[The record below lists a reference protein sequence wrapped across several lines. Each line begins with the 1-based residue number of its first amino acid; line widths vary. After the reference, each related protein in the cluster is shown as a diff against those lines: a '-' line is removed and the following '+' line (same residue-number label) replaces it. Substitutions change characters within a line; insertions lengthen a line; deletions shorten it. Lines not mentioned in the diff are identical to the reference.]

1 MNPFHLSAKQIWL
14 EETDSTNRALRR
26 HIGDYDSLSF
36 LAAYGQTA
44 GRGQG
49 DHTWFST
56 PGKNLTFSYLL
67 RYSEFLGHPL
77 ATDDALLITCVTTLG
92 IRDYLLTHGVKADI
106 KWPNDIWVDG
116 KKICGILIENIL
128 EDGAIRESIIGVGLN
143 LNETGWPEE
152 LPNPVSLYELTGRR
166 YSPKDE
172 LDRLHKEIRRRFA
185 LLGSADGRKSL
196 AQPDGSVSL
205 QEEFGKYMF
214 RLSGE
219 ARP

>member
-26 HIGDYDSLSF
+26 HIGDDDSVSF

-92 IRDYLLTHGVKADI
+92 IRDYLLTHEVKADI

-152 LPNPVSLYELTGRR
+152 LPNPVSLTELTGKTYDPAAELEALSNEICRR
-166 YSPKDE
+166 C
-172 LDRLHKEIRRRFA
+172 A
-185 LLGSADGRKSL
+185 ML

>member
-67 RYSEFLGHPL
+67 RYSEFLGHPM

-143 LNETGWPEE
+143 LNETGWPPE
-152 LPNPVSLYELTGRR
+152 LPNPVSLSELTGRQ
-166 YSPKDE
+166 YDPAVE
-172 LDRLHKEIRRRFA
+172 LVSLSKEICRRCA
-185 LLGSADGRKSL
+185 ML

-214 RLSGE
+214 RLSEE

>member
-152 LPNPVSLYELTGRR
+152 LPNPVSLTELTGKTYDPAAELEALSNEICRR
-166 YSPKDE
+166 C
-172 LDRLHKEIRRRFA
+172 A
-185 LLGSADGRKSL
+185 ML

>member
-77 ATDDALLITCVTTLG
+77 TTDDALLITCVTTLG

-143 LNETGWPEE
+143 LNETGWPRE
-152 LPNPVSLYELTGRR
+152 LPNPVSLSELTGRQ
-166 YSPKDE
+166 YDPAGE
-172 LDRLHKEIRRRFA
+172 LVALSKEICRRCA
-185 LLGSADGRKSL
+185 ML

>member
-67 RYSEFLGHPL
+67 RYSEFPGHPL

-143 LNETGWPEE
+143 LNETGWPPE
-152 LPNPVSLYELTGRR
+152 LPNPVSLSELTGRK
-166 YSPKDE
+166 YDPAFE
-172 LDRLHKEIRRRFA
+172 LVALSKEICRRCA
-185 LLGSADGRKSL
+185 ML

>member
-152 LPNPVSLYELTGRR
+152 LPNPVSLTELTGKTYDPAAELEALSNEICRR
-166 YSPKDE
+166 C
-172 LDRLHKEIRRRFA
+172 A
-185 LLGSADGRKSL
+185 ML

-219 ARP
+219 AQP

>member
-143 LNETGWPEE
+143 LNETGWPPE
-152 LPNPVSLYELTGRR
+152 LPNPVSLSELTGRQ
-166 YSPKDE
+166 YDPAVE
-172 LDRLHKEIRRRFA
+172 LVSLSKEICRRCA
-185 LLGSADGRKSL
+185 ML

-214 RLSGE
+214 RLSEE

>member
-92 IRDYLLTHGVKADI
+92 IRDYLLTHEVKADI

-143 LNETGWPEE
+143 LNETGWPPE
-152 LPNPVSLYELTGRR
+152 LPNPVSLSELTGKTYDPAAELEALSNEICRR
-166 YSPKDE
+166 C
-172 LDRLHKEIRRRFA
+172 A
-185 LLGSADGRKSL
+185 ML

>member
-143 LNETGWPEE
+143 LNETGWPRE
-152 LPNPVSLYELTGRR
+152 LPNPVSLSELTGRQ
-166 YSPKDE
+166 YDPADE
-172 LDRLHKEIRRRFA
+172 LVALSKEICRRCA
-185 LLGSADGRKSL
+185 MM

-214 RLSGE
+214 RLSEE

>member
-56 PGKNLTFSYLL
+56 PGKNLTFSFLL

-92 IRDYLLTHGVKADI
+92 IRDYLLTHRVKADI

-143 LNETGWPEE
+143 LNETGWPPE
-152 LPNPVSLYELTGRR
+152 LPNPVSLSELTGRK
-166 YSPKDE
+166 YDPAAE
-172 LDRLHKEIRRRFA
+172 LEALSNEICRRCA
-185 LLGSADGRKSL
+185 ML

>member
-152 LPNPVSLYELTGRR
+152 LPNPVSLTELTGKTYDPAAELEALSNEICRR
-166 YSPKDE
+166 C
-172 LDRLHKEIRRRFA
+172 A
-185 LLGSADGRKSL
+185 ML

-205 QEEFGKYMF
+205 HEEFGKYMF

>member
-56 PGKNLTFSYLL
+56 PGKNLTFSFLL

-143 LNETGWPEE
+143 LNETGWPPE
-152 LPNPVSLYELTGRR
+152 LPNPVSLSELTGRK
-166 YSPKDE
+166 YDPAVE
-172 LDRLHKEIRRRFA
+172 LVALSKEICRRCA
-185 LLGSADGRKSL
+185 ML

>member
-92 IRDYLLTHGVKADI
+92 IRDYLLTHEVKADI

-152 LPNPVSLYELTGRR
+152 LPNPVSLTELTGRK
-166 YSPKDE
+166 YDPAVE
-172 LDRLHKEIRRRFA
+172 LVALSNEICRRCA
-185 LLGSADGRKSL
+185 ML

>member
-36 LAAYGQTA
+36 LAASGQTA

-143 LNETGWPEE
+143 LNETGWPRE
-152 LPNPVSLYELTGRR
+152 LPNPVSLSELTGRQ
-166 YSPKDE
+166 YDPAGE
-172 LDRLHKEIRRRFA
+172 LVALSKEICRRCA
-185 LLGSADGRKSL
+185 ML

>member
-92 IRDYLLTHGVKADI
+92 IRDYLLTHEVKADI

-152 LPNPVSLYELTGRR
+152 LPNPVSLTELTGKTYDPAAELEALSNEICRR
-166 YSPKDE
+166 C
-172 LDRLHKEIRRRFA
+172 A
-185 LLGSADGRKSL
+185 ML

-214 RLSGE
+214 RLSEE